1 MMVREGVVVGL
12 VGALLAS
19 ALVFFAYLLVAG
31 LNVSLLYAVALDGA
45 FAAIAGAGIYTL
57 KSAWDTAEFNV
68 MLQLYLEKLRFSED
82 ARDRLALKRA
92 ETIAEGL
99 MLKNLRR
106 GKVII
111 IGDTVIIKHGG
122 EEE

>member
-1 MMVREGVVVGL
+1 LMVREGVVVGL